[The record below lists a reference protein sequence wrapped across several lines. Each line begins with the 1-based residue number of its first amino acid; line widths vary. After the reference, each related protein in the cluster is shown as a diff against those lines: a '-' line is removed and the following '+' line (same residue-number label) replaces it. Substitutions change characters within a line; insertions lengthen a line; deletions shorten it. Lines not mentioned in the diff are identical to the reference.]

1 MSDDEQRNI
10 ANYVLR
16 GNHSMIALAGYDIY
30 SGDDAGVQVLSLVS
44 ALCDGVL

>member
-16 GNHSMIALAGYDIY
+16 GNHSMIALAGYY
-30 SGDDAGVQVLSLVS
+30 VADDAKIQVLSLVS
-44 ALCDGVL
+44 ALCDGLL